1 MREELKEWI
10 GKAEGDY
17 FSAMREYRA
26 RKHVNHDSACFHAQQ
41 CIEKYFKA
49 LLEKQGGMIRKIHAL
64 PVLLDQCAETYPFLI
79 AMRPDM
85 VRLSV
90 YAVEFRYPGESASV
104 EDAKNAISI
113 MKRARTEL
121 RILLELERQG
131 RGVNP

>member
-1 MREELKEWI
+1 
-10 GKAEGDY
+10 
-17 FSAMREYRA
+17 
-26 RKHVNHDSACFHAQQ
+26 
-41 CIEKYFKA
+41 
-49 LLEKQGGMIRKIHAL
+49 
-64 PVLLDQCAETYPFLI
+64 
-79 AMRPDM
+79 MRPDM